1 MIFGGRCAGGANVQ
15 HSGDCYA
22 GAGTVGTCHGGVRYV
37 RHDGRPGRRGWARPL
52 AAGKSRLDGRT
63 DSTNTTCRSRRKH
76 STARPARPP
85 AQPPTRP
92 TTHRPGICTLQ
103 PAIPAA
109 STYVRQIHVPLE
121 ISLIAEFTAINSK
134 SISFHLIPQSPQA

>member
-52 AAGKSRLDGRT
+52 AAGKSRLDGQHKHYMQV
-63 DSTNTTCRSRRKH
+63 TTQAQH
-76 STARPARPP
+76 STTGPP

-92 TTHRPGICTLQ
+92 TTHRPRICTLQ